1 MISPSAG
8 TTARRTSSSKRTRR
22 LEKEI
27 RIMIDSILPGR
38 HAFARLFLSRLLMV
52 SHRYRYCKGR
62 TLADFALNVDFSS
75 EQLGKLSDYI
85 KPNAHSSIVPGLRA
99 VHLVKAL
106 KDSREEFL
114 RNADAGIGHFEF
126 HPTPA
131 SRQVFSLLH
140 AAFCVLPTAFC
151 DSRGDCHV
159 TPCGKFHSVIDE
171 ILQDVL
177 ELLSVSVHDGQVKGI
192 VPDDGE
198 FLTQRNRIA

>member
-85 KPNAHSSIVPGLRA
+85 KPNAHSSIVPGLRT

-106 KDSREEFL
+106 KDNREEFL
-114 RNADAGIGHFEF
+114 RNADTGIGHFEF

-159 TPCGKFHSVIDE
+159 TPRGKFNSVIDK
-171 ILQDVL
+171 IVQYMF
-177 ELLSVSVHDGQVKGI
+177 ELFTVCIDNRKVRRI
-192 VPDDGE
+192 VPD
-198 FLTQRNRIA
+198 